1 MREMTKLME
10 ANEHRRQE
18 TETERKE
25 AVEKIGVLRDII
37 LDLELQVEAK
47 TKAEIELRSIV
58 NELEEVIRQ
67 QGKVGD
73 EMSKQ
78 LESYKYGPD
87 LHQLK
92 ERVVYLEN
100 ESQQL
105 RLNSELAGGDGIL
118 KDIQAQVCSAKYT
131 VCVCTHEAQS
141 AIIQGAVQAIVYLLL
156 IDAQLFEL
164 ENLSL
169 IVQNG
174 TTNEFKFEVQLKCR

>member
-1 MREMTKLME
+1 MVHAVTCSIFNVINVEITTVKFSDTRAPIRPQVEQLEHQMREMTKLME

-37 LDLELQVEAK
+37 LDLELQVEVK
-47 TKAEIELRSIV
+47 TKAEAELKTII

-73 EMSKQ
+73 ELSQQ
-78 LESYKYGPD
+78 LESYRSGPD

-118 KDIQAQVCSAKYT
+118 KDIQTQVCSDKYT
-131 VCVCTHEAQS
+131 VCV
-141 AIIQGAVQAIVYLLL
+141 
-156 IDAQLFEL
+156 
-164 ENLSL
+164 
-169 IVQNG
+169 
-174 TTNEFKFEVQLKCR
+174 